1 MRKRSKEVKR
11 QSGARRIGLTL
22 FALFIGCL
30 AFTSMMI
37 KLAGKIS
44 WPYLLAG
51 GIECA
56 LAILLTNLVDK
67 KIPKSIMAIVPVG
80 LLLSLIGI
88 TQITRIDLEY
98 AQNGSATDYGLRQM
112 IWLAVALGLSSF
124 AVAFFTDYKKLRRLS
139 YAFMA
144 IGLILLALP
153 LVPGIGERVN
163 GAKVWVKFG
172 GFSWQPCEFAK
183 LFLAIFFASYLFTHR
198 DKFQEKSKRAKGRL
212 PRLKDTGPL
221 ASVWILVAIILVA
234 EGDLGICLMF
244 FALFTGMVYVASKK
258 KIWVL
263 CGVAAFVILFFAS
276 AGLFPTF
283 SSRIDIWLHPFS
295 KQLYTRSYGSSYQ
308 IVQGLF
314 ALGAGGLFGT
324 GFGEGYPAITPFAN
338 SDFIYSSL
346 VEQMGFI
353 GICLLL
359 LMYLCLITA
368 GFVIAMRTED
378 GFGKLLASG
387 LVFSLA
393 FQIFTIAG
401 GITLVLPLTG
411 LTMPFLASGGS
422 SLTADWLILMLLLV
436 IDKSPRP
443 VSGSDGTGLLDLS
456 ALRRSK

>member
-1 MRKRSKEVKR
+1 MRKRSKEVKT
-11 QSGARRIGLTL
+11 QFAAKRIGLTL
-22 FALFIGCL
+22 LALLIGCL
-30 AFTSMMI
+30 GFSSMML
-37 KLAGKIS
+37 KLVGRIS
-44 WPYLLAG
+44 WLYLIAG
-51 GIECA
+51 SIDCA
-56 LAILLTNLVDK
+56 LAILLTLLVDK
-67 KIPKSIMAIVPVG
+67 KIPKSMRAIIPVG
-80 LLLSLIGI
+80 LVLSLIGI

-98 AQNGSATDYGLRQM
+98 AQNGSATDFGLRQM
-112 IWLAVALGLSSF
+112 IWLAVALALSSF
-124 AVAFFTDYKKLRRLS
+124 AVAFFTDYRKLRRLS

-144 IGLILLALP
+144 IGLVLLALP
-153 LVPGIGERVN
+153 LFPGIGERIN
-163 GAKVWVKFG
+163 GARVWVEFG

-198 DKFQEKSKRAKGRL
+198 DKFHEKSKAFKGRL
-212 PRLKDTGPL
+212 PRLKDIGPL
-221 ASVWILVAIILVA
+221 ITVWILVAVILLA
-234 EGDLGICLMF
+234 EGDIGICLMF

-258 KIWVL
+258 KTWLL
-263 CGVAAFVILFFAS
+263 CGIAIFIILFFAS
-276 AGLFPTF
+276 AGLFPTV
-283 SSRIDIWLHPFS
+283 SSRINIWLHPFS
-295 KQLYTRSYGSSYQ
+295 KQLYTRSYGGSYQ

-314 ALGAGGLFGT
+314 ALASGGLFGT
-324 GFGEGYPAITPFAN
+324 GFGEGYPALTPFAN

-353 GICLLL
+353 GICILL

-436 IDKSPRP
+436 IDKSPTP
-443 VSGSDGTGLLDLS
+443 IAGSDGTGLLDLS

>member
-1 MRKRSKEVKR
+1 MMKPSRQVKSRSK
-11 QSGARRIGLTL
+11 GRRIYLTL
-22 FALFIGCL
+22 FALFVGCL
-30 AFTSMMI
+30 AFSSMML
-37 KLAGKIS
+37 KLAGKIA

-51 GIECA
+51 GIDCA
-56 LAILLTNLVDK
+56 LAILLTILVDR
-67 KIPKSIMAIVPVG
+67 KIPNSIKSIVPVG

-98 AQNGSATDYGLRQM
+98 AQNGSATDFGLRQM
-112 IWLAVALGLSSF
+112 IWLAVALALSSF
-124 AVAFFTDYKKLRRLS
+124 LVAFFADYRKLRRLS

-198 DKFQEKSKRAKGRL
+198 NKFQEKSKIGKGRL
-212 PRLKDTGPL
+212 PRLKDVGPL
-221 ASVWILVAIILVA
+221 ATVWILVAIILVA

-283 SSRIDIWLHPFS
+283 SARIDIWLHPFS

-324 GFGEGYPAITPFAN
+324 GFGEGYPALTPFAN

-346 VEQMGFI
+346 VEQMGFV

-422 SLTADWLILMLLLV
+422 SLTADWLILMLISLMASTISPISLTLCIISVLL
-436 IDKSPRP
+436 S
-443 VSGSDGTGLLDLS
+443 SSFSWL
-456 ALRRSK
+456 

>member
-1 MRKRSKEVKR
+1 MTKSSRQAKSPSK
-11 QSGARRIGLTL
+11 GRRIYLTL
-22 FALFIGCL
+22 FALFVGCL
-30 AFTSMMI
+30 AFSSMML
-37 KLAGKIS
+37 KLAGKIP

-51 GIECA
+51 GVDCA
-56 LAILLTNLVDK
+56 LAILLTVLVDK
-67 KIPKSIMAIVPVG
+67 KIPNSIKAVVPVG

-98 AQNGSATDYGLRQM
+98 AQNGSATDFGLRQM
-112 IWLAVALGLSSF
+112 IWLAVALALSSF
-124 AVAFFTDYKKLRRLS
+124 LVAFFADYRKLRRLS

-183 LFLAIFFASYLFTHR
+183 LFLAIFFASYLFAHR
-198 DKFQEKSKRAKGRL
+198 NKFQEKSKIVKGRL
-212 PRLKDTGPL
+212 PRLKDVGPL
-221 ASVWILVAIILVA
+221 ATVWILVAIILVA

-244 FALFTGMVYVASKK
+244 FALFMGMVYVASKK

-276 AGLFPTF
+276 SGLFPTF

-295 KQLYTRSYGSSYQ
+295 RQLYTRSYGSSYQ

-346 VEQMGFI
+346 TEQMGFA

-443 VSGSDGTGLLDLS
+443 VGSENGTGLLDLS
-456 ALRRSK
+456 ALRRSR

>member
-1 MRKRSKEVKR
+1 MRKS
-11 QSGARRIGLTL
+11 SGQAKSPSRGRRIYLTL
-22 FALFIGCL
+22 FALFAGCL
-30 AFTSMMI
+30 AFSSMML
-37 KLAGKIS
+37 KLAGKIP

-51 GIECA
+51 GIDCA
-56 LAILLTNLVDK
+56 LAILLTVLVDK
-67 KIPKSIMAIVPVG
+67 KIPKSIKAIVPVG
-80 LLLSLIGI
+80 LLLSLIGV

-98 AQNGSATDYGLRQM
+98 AQNGSATDFGLRQM
-112 IWLAVALGLSSF
+112 IWLAVALAISSF
-124 AVAFFTDYKKLRRLS
+124 FVAFFADYRKLRRLS

-198 DKFQEKSKRAKGRL
+198 DKFQEKSKIGKGRL
-212 PRLKDTGPL
+212 PRLKDAGPL
-221 ASVWILVAIILVA
+221 AAVWILVAIILVA

-295 KQLYTRSYGSSYQ
+295 NQLYTRSYGSSYQ

-346 VEQMGFI
+346 AEQMGFV

-368 GFVIAMRTED
+368 GFVIAMRTGD

-443 VSGSDGTGLLDLS
+443 VGSENGTGLLDLS
-456 ALRRSK
+456 ALRRSR

>member
-1 MRKRSKEVKR
+1 MRKSSRQVKSPSK
-11 QSGARRIGLTL
+11 GRRIYLTL
-22 FALFIGCL
+22 FALFVGCL
-30 AFTSMMI
+30 AFSSMML
-37 KLAGKIS
+37 KLAGKIP

-51 GIECA
+51 GIDCA
-56 LAILLTNLVDK
+56 LAILLTVLVDK
-67 KIPKSIMAIVPVG
+67 RIPNSIKAIVPVG
-80 LLLSLIGI
+80 LLLSLIGV

-98 AQNGSATDYGLRQM
+98 AQNGSATDFGLRQM
-112 IWLAVALGLSSF
+112 IWLAVALALSSF
-124 AVAFFTDYKKLRRLS
+124 LVAFFADYRKLRRLS
-139 YAFMA
+139 YALMA

-198 DKFQEKSKRAKGRL
+198 NKFQEKSKIGKGRL
-212 PRLKDTGPL
+212 PRLKDAGPL
-221 ASVWILVAIILVA
+221 AAVWILVAIILVA

-263 CGVAAFVILFFAS
+263 CGVAAFAILFFAS

-346 VEQMGFI
+346 TEQMGFV

-443 VSGSDGTGLLDLS
+443 VSSENGTGLLDLS
-456 ALRRSK
+456 ALRRSR

>member
-1 MRKRSKEVKR
+1 MRKSSRRVKSPSK
-11 QSGARRIGLTL
+11 GRRIYLTL
-22 FALFIGCL
+22 FALFVGCL
-30 AFTSMMI
+30 AFSSMML
-37 KLAGKIS
+37 KLAGKIP

-51 GIECA
+51 GIDCA
-56 LAILLTNLVDK
+56 LAILLTVLVDK
-67 KIPKSIMAIVPVG
+67 KIPNSIKAIVPVG
-80 LLLSLIGI
+80 LLLSLIGV

-98 AQNGSATDYGLRQM
+98 AQNGSATDFGLRQM
-112 IWLAVALGLSSF
+112 IWLAVALALSSF
-124 AVAFFTDYKKLRRLS
+124 LVAFFADYRKLRRLS
-139 YAFMA
+139 YALMA

-198 DKFQEKSKRAKGRL
+198 NKFQEKSKIGKGRL
-212 PRLKDTGPL
+212 PRLKDAGPL
-221 ASVWILVAIILVA
+221 AAVWILVAIILVA

-263 CGVAAFVILFFAS
+263 CGVAAFAILFFAS

-346 VEQMGFI
+346 TEQMGFV

-443 VSGSDGTGLLDLS
+443 VSSENGTGLLDLS
-456 ALRRSK
+456 ALRRSR

>member
-1 MRKRSKEVKR
+1 MRRRPKEVKS
-11 QSGARRIGLTL
+11 QFAPRRIGLTL
-22 FALFIGCL
+22 LALLIGCL
-30 AFTSMMI
+30 AFVYMML
-37 KLAGKIS
+37 KLIGKIP

-51 GIECA
+51 GIDCV
-56 LAILLTNLVDK
+56 LAILLTLLVDR
-67 KIPKSIMAIVPVG
+67 KIPKSMRAIVPVG

-98 AQNGSATDYGLRQM
+98 AQNGAPTDFGMRQM
-112 IWLAVALGLSSF
+112 IWLAVALALSSF
-124 AVAFFTDYKKLRRLS
+124 AVAFFTDYRKLRSLS

-153 LVPGIGERVN
+153 LIPGIGERIN
-163 GAKVWVKFG
+163 GAEVWVKFG

-183 LFLAIFFASYLFTHR
+183 LFLAIFFASYLFSHR
-198 DKFQEKSKRAKGRL
+198 DKFHAKSKASKGRF
-212 PRLKDTGPL
+212 PRLKDIGPL
-221 ASVWILVAIILVA
+221 ASVWILVAVILLA
-234 EGDLGICLMF
+234 EGDMGICLMF

-258 KIWVL
+258 KIWLL
-263 CGVAAFVILFFAS
+263 CGVIAFIILFFAS
-276 AGLFPTF
+276 ARLFPTA
-283 SSRIDIWLHPFS
+283 SSRINIWLHPFS
-295 KQLYTRSYGSSYQ
+295 KQLYTRSYGGSYQ

-324 GFGEGYPAITPFAN
+324 GFGEGYPAVTPFAN

-387 LVFSLA
+387 LAFSLA

-436 IDKSPRP
+436 IDKSPMP
-443 VSGSDGTGLLDLS
+443 TTGSGTGLLDLS

>member
-1 MRKRSKEVKR
+1 MRHKAVEKPKRR
-11 QSGARRIGLTL
+11 RGGRIGLTL
-22 FALFIGCL
+22 LAILAGCL
-30 AFTSMMI
+30 AFASMML
-37 KLAGKIS
+37 KLKGAIP

-51 GIECA
+51 GVDCA
-56 LAILLTNLVDK
+56 MALLLAILVDR
-67 KIPKSIMAIVPVG
+67 KIPASIRSIVPAGV
-80 LLLSLIGI
+80 LLSLVGI

-98 AQNGSATDYGLRQM
+98 AQNGSPTDFGLRQM
-112 IWLAVALGLSSF
+112 IWLAVALAISSF
-124 AVAFFTDYKKLRRLS
+124 VVAFFADYRKLRRLS

-153 LVPGIGERVN
+153 LVPGIGEKVN

-198 DKFQEKSKRAKGRL
+198 DKFQEKSKVGKIKL
-212 PRLKDTGPL
+212 PRLKDAGPL
-221 ASVWILVAIILVA
+221 AAVWILVAVILVA

-263 CGVAAFVILFFAS
+263 CGVAAFVILLFAC

-295 KQLYTRSYGSSYQ
+295 RQLYFRSFGSSYQ
-308 IVQGLF
+308 LVQGLF

-324 GFGEGYPAITPFAN
+324 GFGAGYPALTPFAN

-346 VEQMGFI
+346 AEQLGFV

-422 SLTADWLILMLLLV
+422 SLTADWLILALLMV

-443 VSGSDGTGLLDLS
+443 SSGSEGTGILDLS

>member
-1 MRKRSKEVKR
+1 MMKSSRQVKSRSK
-11 QSGARRIGLTL
+11 GRRIYLTL
-22 FALFIGCL
+22 FALFVGCL
-30 AFTSMMI
+30 AFSSMML
-37 KLAGKIS
+37 KLAGKIA

-51 GIECA
+51 GIDCA
-56 LAILLTNLVDK
+56 LAILLTILVDK
-67 KIPKSIMAIVPVG
+67 KIPNSIKSIVPVG

-98 AQNGSATDYGLRQM
+98 AQNGSATDFGLRQM
-112 IWLAVALGLSSF
+112 IWLAVALALSSF
-124 AVAFFTDYKKLRRLS
+124 FVAFFADYRKLRRLS

-198 DKFQEKSKRAKGRL
+198 DKFQEKSKIGKGRL
-212 PRLKDTGPL
+212 PRLKDAGPL
-221 ASVWILVAIILVA
+221 AAVWILVAIILVA

-324 GFGEGYPAITPFAN
+324 GFGEGYPALTPFAN

-346 VEQMGFI
+346 AEQMGFV

-359 LMYLCLITA
+359 LMYLCLITS

-443 VSGSDGTGLLDLS
+443 VGSENGTGLLDLS
-456 ALRRSK
+456 ALRRSR

>member
-1 MRKRSKEVKR
+1 MRKPPEKAKRPSKGKR
-11 QSGARRIGLTL
+11 IYLTL

-30 AFTSMMI
+30 AFSSMML
-37 KLAGKIS
+37 KLSGKIS

-51 GIECA
+51 GIDCA
-56 LAILLTNLVDK
+56 FGVLLTVLVDK
-67 KIPKSIMAIVPVG
+67 KIPNSIKAIVPVG

-98 AQNGSATDYGLRQM
+98 AQNGSATDFGLRQM
-112 IWLAVALGLSSF
+112 IWLAVALALSSF
-124 AVAFFTDYKKLRRLS
+124 FVAFFADYRKLRRLS

-172 GFSWQPCEFAK
+172 SFSWQPCEFAK

-198 DKFQEKSKRAKGRL
+198 DKFQEKSKAGKGKL

-221 ASVWILVAIILVA
+221 AAVWILVAVILVA

-263 CGVAAFVILFFAS
+263 CGVVAFIILFFAS

-324 GFGEGYPAITPFAN
+324 GFGEGYPALTPFAN

-346 VEQMGFI
+346 TEQMGFV

-368 GFVIAMRTED
+368 GFVIAMRTDD

-443 VSGSDGTGLLDLS
+443 TGSENGTGLLDLS
-456 ALRRSK
+456 ALRRSR